1 MKDSAAVVA
10 LELVHVVGHLLGL
23 LVPVPVEGVH
33 LLLQAENKID
43 IITLMF
49 WKLKLEYLDI
59 ITEMFGNC
67 NFNALK
73 LKL

>member
-10 LELVHVVGHLLGL
+10 LELVHVVSHLLGL

-49 WKLKLEYLDI
+49 
-59 ITEMFGNC
+59 
-67 NFNALK
+67 
-73 LKL
+73 